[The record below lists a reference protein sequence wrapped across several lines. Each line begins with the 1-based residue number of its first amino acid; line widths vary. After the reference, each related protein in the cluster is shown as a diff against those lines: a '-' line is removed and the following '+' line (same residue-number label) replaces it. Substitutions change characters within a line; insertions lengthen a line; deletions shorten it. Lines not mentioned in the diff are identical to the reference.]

1 MKKIIFL
8 FSLMVSIAKGD
19 YLTTNGKIALFYDEN
34 INRIEYVRGDI
45 YDLLDISQMEIYFL
59 KDNVFYPISKG
70 MYSVTR
76 VGINLLEL
84 EYKIDNSRV
93 RTYVFSSMK
102 NKSNLYLYTDT
113 SELSWKEPFEIVYM
127 LSPMKNTDSFQYK
140 NGYYYYGNKLKIN
153 SLENKG
159 QLFFASPEDFQNQRM
174 ISGKENLKKTSRDR
188 LYFFS
193 KIKNKFVGDKLLINL
208 SDNEYYLNGSTRDLL
223 EENINYW
230 LEFNKKYNFLKKNIR
245 NQMEILDILGKV
257 YEIPK
262 AINYNKSNKNF
273 YDRLRIEYIQN
284 LYGQKDRQN
293 TLLENIFIEPKDN
306 FEKIQ
311 YYNYILETM
320 ELGGLTEGEKIYRK
334 NLQPKI
340 KQVIENII
348 ASKIQLNNENDFEK
362 YYEFYKFLNKYENYI
377 EEDQLK
383 NNIVL
388 YRNNLCEELR
398 NNIEGLISNSELNG
412 KIKYLDIYDNSIK
425 KEILEKIHKTYYNS
439 RVGVLSDPEF
449 PDEINMQLNL
459 EYVLR
464 LYENNDRITGDI
476 IFARLEGLI
485 KSNDGYIIP
494 KMKIIGKNYP
504 GIYTH
509 VLYLYFKILQYRGME
524 WI

>member
-1 MKKIIFL
+1 
-8 FSLMVSIAKGD
+8 
-19 YLTTNGKIALFYDEN
+19 
-34 INRIEYVRGDI
+34 
-45 YDLLDISQMEIYFL
+45 
-59 KDNVFYPISKG
+59 
-70 MYSVTR
+70 
-76 VGINLLEL
+76 
-84 EYKIDNSRV
+84 
-93 RTYVFSSMK
+93 
-102 NKSNLYLYTDT
+102 
-113 SELSWKEPFEIVYM
+113 
-127 LSPMKNTDSFQYK
+127 
-140 NGYYYYGNKLKIN
+140 
-153 SLENKG
+153 
-159 QLFFASPEDFQNQRM
+159 
-174 ISGKENLKKTSRDR
+174 
-188 LYFFS
+188 
-193 KIKNKFVGDKLLINL
+193 
-208 SDNEYYLNGSTRDLL
+208 
-223 EENINYW
+223 
-230 LEFNKKYNFLKKNIR
+230 
-245 NQMEILDILGKV
+245 
-257 YEIPK
+257 
-262 AINYNKSNKNF
+262 
-273 YDRLRIEYIQN
+273 
-284 LYGQKDRQN
+284 DRQN

-485 KSNDGYIIP
+485 KSNNGYIIP